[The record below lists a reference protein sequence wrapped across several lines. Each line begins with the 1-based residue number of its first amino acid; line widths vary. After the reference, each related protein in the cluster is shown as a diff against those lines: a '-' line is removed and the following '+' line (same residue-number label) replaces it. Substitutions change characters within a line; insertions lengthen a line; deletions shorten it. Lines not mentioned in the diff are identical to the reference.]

1 MPLRS
6 PPETLPPPS
15 VSTLPTGGRLHRV
28 HLRRFAGNAFNPCL
42 GGPTR
47 FAPIRDAAG
56 QCVPSLY
63 AGSTLDAAVFE
74 TIFHDVPATARL
86 KTVPLHAVEER
97 VQSVLETRRDMR
109 LAALRAPELLSW
121 GVNRRDLIESE
132 ASSYARTAAWAAA
145 IHRCFPDI
153 DGLVWTSR
161 QCDPDSAYLFFGD
174 RSGASDF
181 SAPAPRD
188 DDAFVADV
196 RTAGRRAGIAITA
209 P

>member
-15 VSTLPTGGRLHRV
+15 VSTLPARGRLHRV
-28 HLRRFAGNAFNPCL
+28 HLRRFAGNAFNPCR

-97 VQSVLETRRDMR
+97 VHSVLETRRDIR
-109 LAALRAPELLSW
+109 LAALRAPDLLRW

-132 ASSYARTAAWAAA
+132 ASSYAGTAAWAAA

-174 RSGASDF
+174 RVGASDF
-181 SAPAPRD
+181 AAPETRRGR
-188 DDAFVADV
+188 AFVADV
-196 RTAGRRAGIAITA
+196 RTAGRRAGIAITV